1 MAADIVVDETGALI
15 IVGRIEAGD
24 GEKFRRTV
32 ISEIR
37 KRTHDNPVR
46 TLHIY
51 SPGGD
56 LSAALD
62 IGEQV
67 HRLQLKTR
75 APTVQKRNTYFPDKQ
90 RLETSPP
97 HIGPRWCDLP
107 GERERRRAVFEEH
120 RRHVEATT
128 KRWKQKDYSP
138 LAFEGQLETFDSQ
151 TQRGDAR
158 CDCASACFFI
168 WAAGAERSGDVVGI
182 HRPSFSSADFAN
194 LSASEARDKY
204 RSLEEASKSYLANV
218 GIPQELVQLV
228 FATSSTKIA
237 YLSQQDLKRLRL
249 APHLEELLIA
259 KCGGV
264 TTPDDITAMSSE
276 EKAVLLKFM
285 SVATGPRP
293 VPKEFTGRVRRYL
306 ETLWCE
312 GRSLREV
319 YRQTN
324 LEYLSTQGQ

>member
-1 MAADIVVDETGALI
+1 M
-15 IVGRIEAGD
+15 
-24 GEKFRRTV
+24 
-32 ISEIR
+32 
-37 KRTHDNPVR
+37 
-46 TLHIY
+46 
-51 SPGGD
+51 
-56 LSAALD
+56 
-62 IGEQV
+62 
-67 HRLQLKTR
+67 
-75 APTVQKRNTYFPDKQ
+75 
-90 RLETSPP
+90 
-97 HIGPRWCDLP
+97 
-107 GERERRRAVFEEH
+107 
-120 RRHVEATT
+120 
-128 KRWKQKDYSP
+128 
-138 LAFEGQLETFDSQ
+138 
-151 TQRGDAR
+151 
-158 CDCASACFFI
+158 
-168 WAAGAERSGDVVGI
+168 VGI

-204 RSLEEASKSYLANV
+204 RSLEEASKSYLAKL

-264 TTPDDITAMSSE
+264 TTPDDLTAMSSE
-276 EKAVLLKFM
+276 EKAVLSKFM

-293 VPKEFTGRVRRYL
+293 VPQEFTRRVRRYL